1 MPDAAYL
8 LFGTL
13 LGLACGWGISALRR
27 KPEQV
32 GAQLAE
38 METRLRELHARTAAD
53 MAERI
58 EKAKSDSRLEIAER
72 LQGGFSGLQTGLLEQ
87 LAKGREEQAR
97 RAEETAKRADQQLGA
112 WASTTQQGLASFAEK
127 QENVLRL
134 SRTELATALGGV
146 AEKTERKLEELR
158 CAVETKLAQIQA
170 DNAGQLEQMR
180 RTVDEKLQTTLEHRL
195 TESFRVVSERLEQVH
210 KGLGEMQ
217 SIANGVGD
225 LKKVLTNVKT
235 RGTWGEMQLGNLLAQ
250 MLAPDQFAANVA
262 TRPGSAERV
271 EFAIRLPGKDDRI
284 ESPVWLPIDA
294 KFPKE
299 DYERLVEA
307 ADAADAP
314 ALECATAQ
322 LETRIRHEAKSIRDK
337 YIESPYTTDFAILY
351 LPIEGLYAEVL
362 RRSGL
367 VDSLQRDF
375 RVTVAGPTVLSAL
388 LNSLQMGFR
397 TLAIQKRSSE
407 VWGVL
412 AAVKTEFGRF
422 GDVIGKVQKKLQEA
436 SNVIDTAATRTRAIE
451 RQLKDVQALPSL
463 EAASAQ
469 PELLIS
475 SDGAGK

>member
-1 MPDAAYL
+1 MSDAAYL
-8 LFGTL
+8 LLGVL
-13 LGLACGWGISALRR
+13 LGVVCGFVIAALRR
-27 KPEQV
+27 KPEAV
-32 GAQLAE
+32 GNQLAE
-38 METRLRELHARTAAD
+38 METRFRELHARTAAD

-58 EKAKSDSRLEIAER
+58 EKAKGESRVELAER
-72 LQGGFSGLQTGLLEQ
+72 LQSGFSGLQAGLLAQ
-87 LAKGREEQAR
+87 LASGREEQAR
-97 RAEETAKRADQQLGA
+97 RAEEIAKRADQQLGT

-134 SRTELATALGGV
+134 SRAELATALGGV

-158 CAVETKLAQIQA
+158 GAVETKLAQIQA

-180 RTVDEKLQTTLEHRL
+180 RTVDEKLQSTLEHRL
-195 TESFRVVSERLEQVH
+195 SESFRVVSERLEQVH

-235 RGTWGEMQLGNLLAQ
+235 RGTWGEMQLGNLLEQ
-250 MLAPDQFAANVA
+250 ILTPDQFASNVA
-262 TRPGSAERV
+262 TRPGNSERV
-271 EFAIRLPGKDDRI
+271 EFAIKLPGKDDRI
-284 ESPVWLPIDA
+284 EAPVWLPIDA

-299 DYERLVEA
+299 DYERLAEAAEA
-307 ADAADAP
+307 ADAS
-314 ALECATAQ
+314 ALECAAAQ
-322 LETRIRHEAKSIRDK
+322 LETRIRNEAKSIRDK

-351 LPIEGLYAEVL
+351 LPVEGLYAEVL
-362 RRSGL
+362 RRPGL

-412 AAVKTEFGRF
+412 AAVKTEFGKF
-422 GDVIGKVQKKLQEA
+422 GDVIGKVQRKLQEA

-451 RQLKDVQALPSL
+451 RQLRNVQALPSPD
-463 EAASAQ
+463 ATDAQ

-475 SDGAGK
+475 PDGEGK